1 MEWHQLSID
10 DVIAEFRS
18 SRGGLGDDEAKR
30 RLTVYGANELLEKR
44 GRTPLAMFLSQFGDF
59 MILVLLGA
67 AILAGIIGEP
77 GDMLSIVAIV
87 ILNAVIGFIQ
97 EFRAERAIIALKR
110 MAGQGADVVRGGQ
123 PKAMPAR
130 DIVPGDLVLLKTG
143 DVVPAD
149 LRLMDAVHLRVEE
162 SSLTGE
168 SFPAEK
174 ESGSLGDPRLPLGER
189 KNMAY
194 KGTVVSAG
202 RGMGVAVA
210 TGMNTELGKIATM
223 IQAEGEA
230 KTPLQ
235 RRLAAFGRRLAVVV
249 LLVCAVV
256 FAIGYL
262 RGESPLL
269 MFLTA
274 VSLAVAII
282 PEALPAVVT
291 ISLALGAKKLVKQ
304 NALIRRLPAVE
315 TLGAITHICTD
326 KTGTLTQNRMTV
338 TELFLDGAAVS
349 PGSAVNGAVVA
360 GSTLSHLLTAAALC
374 NDARR
379 DNGNNVTGDPTDVA
393 LYALALG
400 YGLDP
405 VGLSAQ
411 YPRIAELPFDSDRKC
426 MTSLHDGPDGIVS
439 FTKGAVEA
447 LVERS
452 NRIVS
457 AGADRPDMGGFI
469 RQNELMADSGM
480 RVLAVAMR
488 RWDRMP
494 STLSGAEVEQGLTL
508 LGLVGMT
515 DPPRE
520 EALSAVS
527 LCSMAGIVPV
537 MITGDH
543 PVTALAIARKLE
555 MLDKDGGR
563 IMTGRELEDLSL
575 EEFEQRVEEIRVYAR
590 VAPEQ
595 KLKIVQALK
604 DKGHFVAMTGDGVN
618 DAPALKRA
626 DIGIAMGV
634 TGTDVAKEAAAMILL
649 DDNFATIVNAVRE
662 GRRIY
667 ANILKFITYS
677 ITSNMG
683 TLVLVVL
690 APFFGMPLPLLPVQI
705 LWMNLLCDS
714 LPGLALAAEP
724 AERDSM
730 NRPPVNPAAGVFS
743 EGRWWFMARYGLLI
757 GAIALSLQAW
767 ALRRGLQ
774 WQTAVFSFLVVSRMA
789 MAVSVRSDRLSL
801 VQLGLFSNI
810 SLVGAV
816 VITCALQ
823 SCVVWIPAM
832 NPLFST
838 KPLSIGEFFLILALS
853 SVLLLTRE
861 AEKLVRRVLNR
872 SAAHRWPRN
881 PRPSRHSS

>member
-1 MEWHQLSID
+1 MEWHQLPIE
-10 DVIAEFRS
+10 DVFAEFRS
-18 SRGGLGDDEAKR
+18 SCQGLTDGEAEQ
-30 RLTVYGANELLEKR
+30 RLTVYGPNELLEKR
-44 GRTPLAMFLSQFGDF
+44 GRTPFIMFLSQFGDF

-67 AILAGIIGEP
+67 AVLAGSTGDP
-77 GDMLSIVAIV
+77 GDMLLIIAIV

-110 MAGQGADVVRGGQ
+110 MAGQVADVLRDGQ
-123 PKAMPAR
+123 LKSIAALE
-130 DIVPGDLVLLKTG
+130 IVPGDLVLLKTG

-149 LRLMDAVHLRVEE
+149 LRLVDAVQLKLEE

-168 SFPAEK
+168 SFPVEK
-174 ESGSLGDPRLPLGER
+174 DHSRLSEPSLPLGER

-194 KGTVVSAG
+194 KGTIVSAG
-202 RGMGVAVA
+202 RGMGIVVA
-210 TGMNTELGKIATM
+210 TGMGTELGKIAAM
-223 IQAEGEA
+223 IQAEGEG

-249 LLVCAVV
+249 LLVCAMV
-256 FAIGYL
+256 FIVGYL

-274 VSLAVAII
+274 ISLAVAVI

-291 ISLALGAKKLVKQ
+291 ISLALGARKLVKQ
-304 NALIRRLPAVE
+304 NALIRSLPAVE
-315 TLGAITHICTD
+315 TLGAITYICTD

-338 TELFLDGAAVS
+338 TELFFDGAAIS
-349 PGSAVNGAVVA
+349 PNFTADGAVAA

-379 DNGNNVTGDPTDVA
+379 DNGDNMTGDPTDVA

-405 VGLSAQ
+405 MMLAAQ
-411 YPRIAELPFDSDRKC
+411 FPRIAELPFDSDRKC
-426 MTSLHDGPDGIVS
+426 MTSFHLGPDGIVS
-439 FTKGAVEA
+439 FTKGAVETLLDRA
-447 LVERS
+447 GGTM
-452 NRIVS
+452 S
-457 AGADRPDMGGFI
+457 AGGVKQLDQGVFL
-469 RQNELMADSGM
+469 RQNELMAASGM
-480 RVLAVAMR
+480 RVLAIAMR
-488 RWDRMP
+488 TWDKMP
-494 STLSGAEVEQGLTL
+494 GCVSSKEMEKDLTL
-508 LGLVGMT
+508 LGLAGMT

-520 EALSAVS
+520 EALPAVS
-527 LCSMAGIVPV
+527 LCRMAGIVPV

-543 PVTALAIARKLE
+543 PLTALTIARKLG
-555 MLDKDGGR
+555 MLEEDGER
-563 IMTGRELEDLSL
+563 MLTGRELDDLSL
-575 EEFEQRVEEIRVYAR
+575 EEFERRVEHIRVYAR

-626 DIGIAMGV
+626 DIGIAMGMS
-634 TGTDVAKEAAAMILL
+634 GTDVAKEAAAMILL

-705 LWMNLLCDS
+705 LWLNLLCDS
-714 LPGLALAAEP
+714 LPGLALAVEP
-724 AERDSM
+724 ADRDTM
-730 NRPPVNPAAGVFS
+730 RRPPVNPAAGVFA
-743 EGRWWFMARYGLLI
+743 EGRWCFMARYGLLI
-757 GAIALSLQAW
+757 GAVALSLQAY
-767 ALRRGLQ
+767 ASGRGLP
-774 WQTAVFSFLVVSRMA
+774 WQTMVFSFLVISRMA
-789 MAVSVRSDRLSL
+789 MAISVRSDRLSL
-801 VQLGLFSNI
+801 LQLGIFGNI
-810 SLVGAV
+810 PLVGAV
-816 VITCALQ
+816 LITCALQ
-823 SCVVWIPAM
+823 SCVVWIPGM

-838 KPLSIGEFFLILALS
+838 YPLSFTESTLVLALS
-853 SVLLLTRE
+853 SALLLATE
-861 AEKLVRRVLNR
+861 TEKLILRR
-872 SAAHRWPRN
+872 RN
-881 PRPSRHSS
+881 GRAL

>member
-1 MEWHQLSID
+1 MEWHQLSIE
-10 DVIAEFRS
+10 DVFAEFRS
-18 SRGGLGDDEAKR
+18 SRQGLSDGEAEQ
-30 RLTVYGANELLEKR
+30 RLTVYGPNELSEKR
-44 GRTPLAMFLSQFGDF
+44 ARTPLIMFLSQFGDF

-67 AILAGIIGEP
+67 AFLAGSTGDP
-77 GDMLSIVAIV
+77 RDMLLIIAIV

-110 MAGQGADVVRGGQ
+110 MAGQVADVLRAGQ
-123 PKAMPAR
+123 LKSVVAR
-130 DIVPGDLVLLKTG
+130 EIVPGDLVLLKTG

-149 LRLMDAVHLRVEE
+149 LRLVDAVQLKLEE

-168 SFPAEK
+168 SFPVEK
-174 ESGSLGDPRLPLGER
+174 DGRLLSDPRLPLGER

-194 KGTVVSAG
+194 KGTIVSAG
-202 RGMGVAVA
+202 RGMGIVVAI
-210 TGMNTELGKIATM
+210 GMATELGKIAAM

-249 LLVCAVV
+249 LIVCAMV
-256 FAIGYL
+256 FIIGYL

-269 MFLTA
+269 MFMTA
-274 VSLAVAII
+274 ISLAVAVI

-291 ISLALGAKKLVKQ
+291 ISLALGAGKMVKQ

-315 TLGAITHICTD
+315 TLGAITYICTD

-338 TELFLDGAAVS
+338 TELFLDGAAIS
-349 PGSAVNGAVVA
+349 PNFAANGAEGGAVDA
-360 GSTLSHLLTAAALC
+360 ESTLSHLLIAAALC

-379 DNGNNVTGDPTDVA
+379 GNGDNMTGDPTDVA

-405 VGLSAQ
+405 LRLAAQ
-411 YPRIAELPFDSDRKC
+411 FPRIAELPFDSDRKC
-426 MTSLHDGPDGIVS
+426 MTSFHHGPDGIVS

-447 LVERS
+447 LVDRAGG
-452 NRIVS
+452 IMS
-457 AGADRPDMGGFI
+457 AAGVEQLDKVGFI
-469 RQNELMADSGM
+469 RQTELMAASGM
-480 RVLAVAMR
+480 RVLAVAMKK
-488 RWDRMP
+488 WDKMP
-494 STLSGAEVEQGLTL
+494 GIVSSDEVERELTM
-508 LGLVGMT
+508 LGLAGMA

-527 LCSMAGIVPV
+527 LCRTAGIVPV

-555 MLDKDGGR
+555 MLEEDGER
-563 IMTGRELEDLSL
+563 MITGRELDGLSL
-575 EEFEQRVEEIRVYAR
+575 EEFERRVEHIRVYAR

-626 DIGIAMGV
+626 DIGIAMGM

-724 AERDSM
+724 AERDAM
-730 NRPPVNPAAGVFS
+730 CRPPVNPAAGVFA
-743 EGRWWFMARYGLLI
+743 EGRWWFMARYGLMI
-757 GAIALSLQAW
+757 GALALSLQTYASE
-767 ALRRGLQ
+767 RGLP
-774 WQTAVFSFLVVSRMA
+774 WQTMVFSFLVISRMA
-789 MAVSVRSDRLSL
+789 MALSVRSARLSL
-801 VQLGLFSNI
+801 LQVGLFGNI
-810 SLVGAV
+810 PLVGAILV
-816 VITCALQ
+816 TCALQ
-823 SCVVWIPAM
+823 SCVVWIPAL

-838 KPLSIGEFFLILALS
+838 YPLSFTEFSIILALS
-853 SVLLLTRE
+853 SVLLLASE
-861 AEKLVRRVLNR
+861 AEKLILSRR
-872 SAAHRWPRN
+872 RN
-881 PRPSRHSS
+881 SKAL

>member
-1 MEWHQLSID
+1 MEWHQLSIE
-10 DVIAEFRS
+10 DVFAEFRS
-18 SRGGLGDDEAKR
+18 SRQGLSDGEAEQ
-30 RLTVYGANELLEKR
+30 RLTVNGPNELLEKR
-44 GRTPLAMFLSQFGDF
+44 ARMPLVMFLSQFGDF

-67 AILAGIIGEP
+67 AFLAGSTGNP
-77 GDMLSIVAIV
+77 GDMLLIIAIV
-87 ILNAVIGFIQ
+87 ILNAIIGFIQ

-110 MAGQGADVVRGGQ
+110 MAGQVADVLRAGQ
-123 PKAMPAR
+123 LKSIDAR
-130 DIVPGDLVLLKTG
+130 EIVPGDLVLLKTG

-149 LRLMDAVHLRVEE
+149 LRLVDGVQLKLVE

-168 SFPAEK
+168 SFPVEK
-174 ESGSLGDPRLPLGER
+174 DGRRLSDPRLPLGER

-194 KGTVVSAG
+194 KGTIVSAG
-202 RGMGVAVA
+202 RGMGIVVA
-210 TGMNTELGKIATM
+210 TGMATELGKIAAM

-249 LLVCAVV
+249 LFVCAMV
-256 FAIGYL
+256 FIIGYL

-269 MFLTA
+269 MFMTA
-274 VSLAVAII
+274 ISLAVAVI

-291 ISLALGAKKLVKQ
+291 ISLALGAGKMVKQ

-315 TLGAITHICTD
+315 TLGAITYICTD

-338 TELFLDGAAVS
+338 TELFLDGAAIS
-349 PGSAVNGAVVA
+349 PGFAANGAGGGAVDA
-360 GSTLSHLLTAAALC
+360 ESTLSHLLIAAALC
-374 NDARR
+374 NDARK
-379 DNGNNVTGDPTDVA
+379 DNGDNMTGDPTDVA
-393 LYALALG
+393 LYVLALG

-405 VGLSAQ
+405 LRLAAQ
-411 YPRIAELPFDSDRKC
+411 FPRIAELPFDSDRKC
-426 MTSLHDGPDGIVS
+426 MTSFHHGPDGIVS

-447 LVERS
+447 LVDRAGG
-452 NRIVS
+452 IMS
-457 AGADRPDMGGFI
+457 AAGVEHLDRGVFI
-469 RQNELMADSGM
+469 RQNELMAASGM

-488 RWDRMP
+488 KWDKMP
-494 STLSGAEVEQGLTL
+494 GSISSDVVERDLTM
-508 LGLVGMT
+508 LGLAGMT

-520 EALSAVS
+520 EALPAVS
-527 LCSMAGIVPV
+527 LCRSAGIVPV

-555 MLDKDGGR
+555 MLEEDGER
-563 IMTGRELEDLSL
+563 MLTGRELDDLSL
-575 EEFEQRVEEIRVYAR
+575 EEFERRVEHIRVYAR

-626 DIGIAMGV
+626 DIGIAMGM

-705 LWMNLLCDS
+705 LWLNLLCDS
-714 LPGLALAAEP
+714 LPGLALAVEP
-724 AERDSM
+724 AERDTM
-730 NRPPVNPAAGVFS
+730 CRPPVNPAAGIFA
-743 EGRWWFMARYGLLI
+743 EGRWWFMARYGLMI
-757 GAIALSLQAW
+757 GALALSLQAY
-767 ALRRGLQ
+767 ASGRGLP
-774 WQTAVFSFLVVSRMA
+774 WQTMVFSFLVISRMA

-801 VQLGLFSNI
+801 FQLGLFGNI
-810 SLVGAV
+810 PLVGAII
-816 VITCALQ
+816 ITCALQ
-823 SCVVWIPAM
+823 SCVVWIPAL
-832 NPLFST
+832 NSLFST
-838 KPLSIGEFFLILALS
+838 SPLSFTEFSIILVLS
-853 SVLLLTRE
+853 SVVLLVTE
-861 AEKLVRRVLNR
+861 AEKLILSRR
-872 SAAHRWPRN
+872 RN
-881 PRPSRHSS
+881 SRVF